1 MHQSATRR
9 VGTTAL
15 LVLAGLFAMTL
26 PGQATDWPEFRGKGR
41 LGVWEETG
49 LVATFP
55 ASGLPVLWRTPL
67 KAGFSGP
74 SVADGRIFVTDFSP
88 IEPGQAPPESAGV
101 RAGALNR
108 FSGMERILAL
118 DEKTGRVLWTREW
131 LAGYGP
137 LSFNWAIGP
146 RATPTVDGDRVYV
159 LGAVGTLLCL
169 DVKTG
174 ATIWQKD
181 YVADYKADI
190 PTWGFASAPIVDGPR
205 LIALVGGE
213 ANAKIVAFDKMTG
226 TEVWRALP
234 EGEPGYSQ
242 PIIITAGGA
251 RQLIVWHPTGLTSLD
266 PATGKV
272 HWDQPATVQLGMSI
286 STPSLSGRRI
296 VVSSYFN
303 GSLMVELGD
312 TTPTA
317 TLLWKGTKASDSDT
331 DTIHATINTPI
342 IQGNHVYGICSMGQ
356 FRALNADTG
365 ARVWET
371 QQVTKDKQR
380 WASGIMVQNGDRVF
394 INNDRGELILAKLAP
409 EGFQEI
415 SRTRLIEPTSPPGN
429 RRELGVVNW
438 THPAYANKHI
448 YVRND
453 KEIVAYSAAVDG
465 K

>member
-1 MHQSATRR
+1 MTRVSAPRR
-9 VGTTAL
+9 TTTAL
-15 LVLAGLFAMTL
+15 LTFAWIVAMTFA
-26 PGQATDWPEFRGKGR
+26 GQATDWPEFRGQGR
-41 LGVWEETG
+41 GGVWEETG
-49 LVATFP
+49 LITTFP
-55 ASGLPVLWRTPL
+55 TGGLPVLWRTSL

-74 SVADGRIFVTDFSP
+74 SVAAGRIFVTDFSP

-101 RAGALNR
+101 RAGAINR
-108 FSGMERILAL
+108 FSGMERVLAL

-174 ATIWQKD
+174 AIIWQKD
-181 YVADYKADI
+181 YVVDYKADI
-190 PTWGFASAPIVDGPR
+190 PTWGFSSAPLVDGPR
-205 LIALVGGE
+205 LIALLGGE
-213 ANAKIVAFDKMTG
+213 NNAKVVAFDKMTG
-226 TEVWRALP
+226 KEIWRALP

-242 PIIITAGGA
+242 PIIITAGGT
-251 RQLIVWHPTGLTSLD
+251 RQLIVWHPTGLTSLN
-266 PATGKV
+266 PVSGV
-272 HWDQPATVQLGMSI
+272 VYWDQPATVQLGMSI
-286 STPSLSGRRI
+286 TTPSVSGRRV

-303 GSLMVELGD
+303 GSIMMELDD

-317 TLLWKGTKASDSDT
+317 RLLWKGTKASDSDT
-331 DTIHATINTPI
+331 EGIHSTINTLI
-342 IQGNHVYGICSMGQ
+342 IQDNYVYGICSMGQ

-371 QQVTKDKQR
+371 QEVTRDKQR
-380 WASGIMVQNGDRVF
+380 WASGIMVRNGDRVF
-394 INNDRGELILAKLAP
+394 INNDRGELIIAKLSP
-409 EGFQEI
+409 QGFQEV
-415 SRTRLIEPTSPPGN
+415 SRTKIIEPTSPPGN

-453 KEIVAYSAAVDG
+453 KELVAYSAAADG